1 MQLEI
6 KYQIYRCKNHKKTIH
21 YFENS
26 RVGQETLCWDCIRE
40 ANNRKLREEKERTRA
55 REQFAAE
62 FSHLW
67 VPNTLGGIASVTV
80 ERDGLHV
87 AIESS
92 SEAFSQIPNVYLKYQ
107 VHKQITGEA
116 A

>member
-1 MQLEI
+1 MNISGVYSIQSCKIHRLT
-6 KYQIYRCKNHKKTIH
+6 IYFITSNKIAN
-21 YFENS
+21 
-26 RVGQETLCWDCIRE
+26 ETQCWWCIRE
-40 ANNRKLREEKERTRA
+40 ANDKKFREEKERTRA

-92 SEAFSQIPNVYLKYQ
+92 SEAFSQVPNIYLKYQ